1 MLQPFPWRTLS
12 WFLPYAAHSD
22 FHVHRWLPSNLA
34 PNGGL
39 VEADSIQYWYEV
51 NIGMIW
57 SQHTII
63 VNYSLCRTTSWMI
76 VGMCICILQ
85 ISYKLYHHVKRWISA
100 GQVYFS
106 VLWCQQHLWMK
117 TVLGTTIHKIK
128 EQSVHHHINLFKNS
142 STKNQQFPPS
152 YLGMAI
158 ELLWPSPPKLPAVP
172 PRHWPTRVVLGAQA
186 LRLDLQNEAT
196 NDEHQDCKCLT
207 PEAKFLD
214 GNAHQKLRTHHGR
227 FGVAGYH
234 SLNPHT
240 KKQKQKE
247 VGSDFIQEALW
258 KFAEFPFVCHDFQLL
273 VRLSR

>member
-1 MLQPFPWRTLS
+1 MS
-12 WFLPYAAHSD
+12 YNS
-22 FHVHRWLPSNLA
+22 
-34 PNGGL
+34 
-39 VEADSIQYWYEV
+39 
-51 NIGMIW
+51 
-57 SQHTII
+57 
-63 VNYSLCRTTSWMI
+63 
-76 VGMCICILQ
+76 CICILQ

-152 YLGMAI
+152 YLGMAT

-207 PEAKFLD
+207 PEPKFLD
-214 GNAHQKLRTHHGR
+214 GKHAHQKLRTHHGR
-227 FGVAGYH
+227 FWVAGYH
-234 SLNPHT
+234 SLNLHT
-240 KKQKQKE
+240 QKTKTKRSWIRFYPRSSAKIRWASLRLPWLP
-247 VGSDFIQEALW
+247 VLGALVALSW
-258 KFAEFPFVCHDFQLL
+258 
-273 VRLSR
+273 VRLPCPAQPHRCPNHPAGDETP